1 MALDLPTPPNIIEF
15 APPAFSMS
23 FLFMKLPSQTKRT
36 MGSTKLSRK
45 LISGEACSTISLE
58 NSAPAS

>member
-1 MALDLPTPPNIIEF
+1 
-15 APPAFSMS
+15 MS

-45 LISGEACSTISLE
+45 LISGEAYSTISLE